1 MFLSNLKKTALE
13 ALKAITYVLALFAF
27 LFVSVAIL
35 EYIGPV
41 SYIAFW
47 LLSIFGLR
55 LWSNAKLDELNADL
69 RAMNEEK

>member
-41 SYIAFW
+41 SYIALW